1 MGFRKR
7 EIYGIQQVVSFAK
20 LRASYGLNGNVNKDW
35 VGNYTVQGSY
45 GSNKYNGNTGYLL
58 GSLPIPYLQWER
70 SQTFEVGM
78 DLSFLE
84 NRINTNMTYYNRRTE
99 DKYATI
105 PLPSSSGVSGIT
117 SNNGKLQNQGLE
129 LEFGFKVLEKRDWK
143 WNINLNAAYNINKI
157 LELPYNGLERN
168 RQNAMEVY
176 TGRKLDDGSYE
187 KMWVG
192 GYQEGQRPGDIYAY
206 KAEGLY
212 RSESEIPGNLI
223 DKSTGNNSSNNKI
236 LYGPEAWA
244 KLTDQEKSKGL
255 PIQPGD
261 VKWKDVNNDGV
272 IDVYDQVKVGNTT
285 PKWTGGFNTTVS
297 WKDLTLSARFDYA
310 LGFTVIDWK
319 TPWIMGNMQGTYNTI
334 SDTKNTWSPENPNAK
349 YPTYTWADQLGKR
362 NYARSSSMFT
372 FNGNYLALRELSL
385 AYRLPS
391 QLIKKAGMNDVSF
404 SITGQNLGYL
414 TEAEH
419 MHSPESS
426 SNNGGY
432 PLPRT
437 IIFGVNVSF

>member
-1 MGFRKR
+1 
-7 EIYGIQQVVSFAK
+7 
-20 LRASYGLNGNVNKDW
+20 
-35 VGNYTVQGSY
+35 
-45 GSNKYNGNTGYLL
+45 
-58 GSLPIPYLQWER
+58 
-70 SQTFEVGM
+70 M

-244 KLTDQEKSKGL
+244 KLTDQEKK
-255 PIQPGD
+255 
-261 VKWKDVNNDGV
+261 
-272 IDVYDQVKVGNTT
+272 
-285 PKWTGGFNTTVS
+285 
-297 WKDLTLSARFDYA
+297 
-310 LGFTVIDWK
+310 
-319 TPWIMGNMQGTYNTI
+319 
-334 SDTKNTWSPENPNAK
+334 
-349 YPTYTWADQLGKR
+349 
-362 NYARSSSMFT
+362 
-372 FNGNYLALRELSL
+372 
-385 AYRLPS
+385 
-391 QLIKKAGMNDVSF
+391 
-404 SITGQNLGYL
+404 
-414 TEAEH
+414 
-419 MHSPESS
+419 
-426 SNNGGY
+426 
-432 PLPRT
+432 
-437 IIFGVNVSF
+437 